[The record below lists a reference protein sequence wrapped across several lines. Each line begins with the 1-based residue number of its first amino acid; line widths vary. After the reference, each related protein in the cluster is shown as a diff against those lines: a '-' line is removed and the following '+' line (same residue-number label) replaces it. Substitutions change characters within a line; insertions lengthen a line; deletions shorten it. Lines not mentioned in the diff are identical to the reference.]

1 MNRSV
6 EEKIKQSRTSLF
18 RAVFP
23 KLTNHHNT
31 MLGGKAIEIMDEV
44 AFITATRFSR
54 KDFVVV
60 GSQINY
66 TKPVPAGALIEVI
79 GEVKDVGQTS
89 VNVSVK
95 VFIEE
100 MYSNKRE
107 QAIDASFTC
116 VAIDENKNPTPVLD

>member
-23 KLTNHHNT
+23 ELTNHHNT

-54 KDFVVV
+54 KRFVVA
-60 GSQINY
+60 GSEVNY
-66 TKPVPAGALIEVI
+66 TKPIPAGTLIEVI
-79 GEVKDVGQTS
+79 GEINEVGQTS
-89 VNVSVK
+89 VKVSVK

-107 QAIDASFTC
+107 QAIDATFTC
-116 VAIDENKNPTPVLD
+116 VAIDENKNSIPVLD